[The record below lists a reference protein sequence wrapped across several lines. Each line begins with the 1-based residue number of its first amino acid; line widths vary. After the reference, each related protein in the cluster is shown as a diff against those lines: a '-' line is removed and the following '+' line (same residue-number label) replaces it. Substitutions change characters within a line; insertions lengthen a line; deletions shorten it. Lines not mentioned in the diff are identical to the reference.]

1 MKDKAIAVAG
11 IAIVSVII
19 AWYTTSTHIHKS
31 FIFNGVNYKF
41 TSVAL
46 TQQQQEQGLM
56 NSSVNQSTFELFVFP
71 SPAIYPFWMKDTYSP
86 LDIIWINQST
96 VVFITNATPCV
107 SYSKDQSN
115 CTVYV
120 PSKPSNYV
128 IEAAAGFVNR
138 TGMHIGSQVQIN

>member
-1 MKDKAIAVAG
+1 MV
-11 IAIVSVII
+11 IAIVLIII
-19 AWYTTSTHIHKS
+19 AWYSTTMKNHQNFT
-31 FIFNGVNYKF
+31 FNGVNYKF

-71 SPAIYPFWMKDTYSP
+71 TPAIYPFWMKDTYSP
-86 LDIIWINQST
+86 LDIIWVNQST
-96 VVFITNATPCV
+96 VVFIVNATPCI

-120 PSKPSNYV
+120 PGKPSNYV
-128 IEAAAGFVNR
+128 IEPASGFVNK
-138 TGMHIGSQVQIN
+138 TGMHVGSRVQIN